1 MKCTRCGGKKWVSSP
16 YTPNFYIDCPT
27 CNGTGEVGEEP
38 SSGLSDENFERI
50 KKEFPYIHFID
61 EKDEDLQTK
70 SSGGAKQISSQEES
84 SSSTEGRAVK
94 PMPEAEPTKNAP
106 DGYGPSASEN
116 QASPTA
122 QNQNISPPS
131 GAGKTL
137 GLIAFEAHEGHRTYW
152 KSIEPARWDEH
163 SQSLRDHW
171 EFVAQAVAAAARGRL
186 EHEKETLC
194 LSLKLKDARIA
205 ELEKECFRNSTETW
219 SDAAERYRLCT
230 LKQDAEISA
239 LRASQK
245 ELAEALKQVRESI
258 RSYSISEDEVR
269 YQIDMIDEALRKY
282 EEGK

>member
-1 MKCTRCGGKKWVSSP
+1 MKCTNCGGKKWVCSP
-16 YTPNFYIDCPT
+16 YTSNFYIYCPT
-27 CNGTGEVGEEP
+27 CNGTGEIAEA
-38 SSGLSDENFERI
+38 
-50 KKEFPYIHFID
+50 
-61 EKDEDLQTK
+61 T
-70 SSGGAKQISSQEES
+70 
-84 SSSTEGRAVK
+84 STAVTGN
-94 PMPEAEPTKNAP
+94 PAT
-106 DGYGPSASEN
+106 S
-116 QASPTA
+116 
-122 QNQNISPPS
+122 ISPSS

-219 SDAAERYRLCT
+219 SEAAERYRLCT

-239 LRASQK
+239 LHTSQK
-245 ELAEALKQVRESI
+245 ELAEALKEI
-258 RSYSISEDEVR
+258 LAEYWHIAECDCGDEMTDR
-269 YQIDMIDEALRKY
+269 ADEALRKY
-282 EEGK
+282 DEGK